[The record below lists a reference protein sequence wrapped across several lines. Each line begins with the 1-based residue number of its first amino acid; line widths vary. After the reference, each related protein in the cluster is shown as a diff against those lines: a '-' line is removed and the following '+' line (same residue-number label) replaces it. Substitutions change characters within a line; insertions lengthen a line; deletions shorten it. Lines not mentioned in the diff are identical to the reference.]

1 MFLNKIKPLFF
12 GFPNYVMTALAL
24 IPLLTI
30 GNPYVREVFG
40 YTIHFDFLFFFYFL
54 AEFII
59 RFSDRKLHGIYM
71 YFDII
76 ALISFLPFFSIFRLL
91 LLARLFSAAFRVRGI
106 AMLASI
112 LKENAYLFRS
122 IIYVALVYMFITSTI
137 VFNVEPET
145 FDNNFLY
152 AFYWSGITLTTV
164 GYGDIYPVTP
174 IGQFISLIS
183 SFLGVGIIALPTGV
197 ISSRFILKVQEYE
210 QTRVPKQKFKVTR
223 PHFKAA
229 KVLNKPTKKIKPPK
243 QTKSKRKYKSNK

>member
-1 MFLNKIKPLFF
+1 MFLNQIKSLFF

-24 IPLLTI
+24 VPLLTI
-30 GNPYVREVFG
+30 GNPYVIEIFG
-40 YTIHFDFLFFFYFL
+40 YTIHFDIFFFFYFL
-54 AEFII
+54 IEFII
-59 RFSDRKLHGIYM
+59 RFKERKLHGIYM

-112 LKENAYLFRS
+112 VKENTYLFRS
-122 IIYVALVYMFITSTI
+122 IIYVALVYMFITSAI
-137 VFNVEPET
+137 VFNIEPET

-164 GYGDIYPVTP
+164 GYGDIYPITP
-174 IGQFISLIS
+174 IGQLVSLIS

-197 ISSRFILKVQEYE
+197 ISSQFILKVQEFE
-210 QTRVPKQKFKVTR
+210 QTRKPKQKIHITGQRFKNV
-223 PHFKAA
+223 KI
-229 KVLNKPTKKIKPPK
+229 LNKPTKK
-243 QTKSKRKYKSNK
+243 